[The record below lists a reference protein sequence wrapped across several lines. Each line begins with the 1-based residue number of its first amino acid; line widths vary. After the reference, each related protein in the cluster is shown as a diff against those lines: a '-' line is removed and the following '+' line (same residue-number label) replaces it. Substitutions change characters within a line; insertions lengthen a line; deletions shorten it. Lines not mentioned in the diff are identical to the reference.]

1 MKTLILG
8 GEVGEGSMQ
17 LLYSSHNVF
26 GGDRCAG
33 TKHLKMRSVLDLN
46 AGKKSP
52 AGAALSALFAS
63 GSSAFDPQT
72 D

>member
-1 MKTLILG
+1 MKPLVLRSK
-8 GEVGEGSMQ
+8 VGEGSMQ

-33 TKHLKMRSVLDLN
+33 TKHLKIRSVLDLN
-46 AGKKSP
+46 AGKESP

-63 GSSAFDPQT
+63 GSSAFDSQT